1 MQIEPMISVIVPVYN
16 GINYIDNCVN
26 SLINQKCNYNYEII
40 LIDDGSKDD
49 SLNRI
54 KDYSNEYENI
64 HYYNQSNKGASS
76 ARNVG
81 LKNAR
86 GEYVVFVDIDD
97 VVTDEYLQNLC
108 KNHDK
113 FKGTGLV
120 VSGLIAKGEIVK
132 KYNGEFYKNHQYASM
147 LDEMDILKNGYT
159 VGKLYNLDLI
169 RKHDILFDEK
179 VRYAEDL
186 IFYLQYLLFSDWVF
200 FEDSYDY
207 IYSVNN
213 PNSLILSYSPF
224 VNEMRGFIRVNELI
238 QLYVKKYPK
247 YINRIE
253 KCYGWVAHFA
263 ARAIISIYWGNNQI
277 ISDKRERITL
287 IESSFVDYDL
297 FLMHKYSSI
306 IELKEQII
314 IWLLYT
320 GRYSSLDLFV
330 NYYFKIRYSKFFAFL
345 YMKFK
350 KIIG

>member
-159 VGKLYNLDLI
+159 VGKLYNLYLI
-169 RKHDILFDEK
+169 RQPDILFYE
-179 VRYAEDL
+179 
-186 IFYLQYLLFSDWVF
+186 
-200 FEDSYDY
+200 
-207 IYSVNN
+207 
-213 PNSLILSYSPF
+213 
-224 VNEMRGFIRVNELI
+224 
-238 QLYVKKYPK
+238 
-247 YINRIE
+247 
-253 KCYGWVAHFA
+253 
-263 ARAIISIYWGNNQI
+263 
-277 ISDKRERITL
+277 
-287 IESSFVDYDL
+287 
-297 FLMHKYSSI
+297 
-306 IELKEQII
+306 
-314 IWLLYT
+314 
-320 GRYSSLDLFV
+320 
-330 NYYFKIRYSKFFAFL
+330 
-345 YMKFK
+345 
-350 KIIG
+350 